1 MNILITEN
9 QYRRLIESDIE
20 INNKPAKDFDE
31 IYGTS
36 LSHTYDFGDDLTSD
50 DVWEIWLSCR
60 DNGDCDRIKQLIMD
74 LPKTFPYYDMKKLN
88 TEQKVWIIQ
97 GMASEFNPADI
108 VYFAV
113 DKVAYV
119 NNQIQKSLE
128 NKLPKE
134 VSDNIRWV
142 LSPHSVDEI
151 KNRFGINEI

>member
-9 QYRRLIESDIE
+9 QYQRLFESEVE

-36 LSHTYDFGDDLTSD
+36 LSLKYDFGGELTSD
-50 DVWEIWLSCR
+50 DVWNIWVNCR
-60 DNGDCDRIKQLIMD
+60 DNDDCDGIKQLIVD
-74 LPKTFPYYDMKKLN
+74 LPRIFPYYDIKKLDIN
-88 TEQKVWIIQ
+88 QKVWIIQ

-113 DKVAYV
+113 DKVPYV
-119 NNQIQKSLE
+119 DNLIQKRLE
-128 NKLPKE
+128 SQLPKE

-151 KNRFGINEI
+151 KNRFGLNEI